1 MMENRIMETSK
12 NDAQDII
19 ILNVRISK
27 KQLQLLRI
35 FLTLTAVAG
44 VILFF
49 VKHG

>member
-1 MMENRIMETSK
+1 MMENRLMETSK
-12 NDAQDII
+12 NDAQDIV

-27 KQLQLLRI
+27 RQLQLLGM